1 MARCGWRQSNSM
13 GAGFDLTGKTA
24 LVTGGGRGIG
34 RAIAERL
41 AGAGANVVIASRKL
55 DHLQRAAAE
64 MPGNVVPV
72 QCHVGRPAELEHLIA
87 ETERNFG
94 PVDILVNNSATN
106 IGQGPSLKLTDEALL
121 KTMEINV
128 LAAHRLVKLTVP
140 GMIERGGGS
149 VINIASIAGLRP
161 QFESLAY
168 SFTKAGLI
176 MMTRVWA
183 MEFGRHNVRV
193 NAICPGLIQTDFSE
207 YFWKNE
213 DFVRRLEETQPLP
226 RVGRP
231 EEIGGIAL
239 YLASDD
245 ASFVTGQCFVIDGGA
260 TAV

>member
-1 MARCGWRQSNSM
+1 MRK
-13 GAGFDLTGKTA
+13 GFDLTGKTA

-34 RAIAERL
+34 RAITERL
-41 AGAGANVVIASRKL
+41 AGAGANVVIASRKMENL
-55 DHLQRAAAE
+55 SKTAAE
-64 MPGNVVPV
+64 LASLPGKVLPIA
-72 QCHVGRPAELEHLIA
+72 CHVGRADELRRLI
-87 ETERNFG
+87 EQTESQVG

-106 IGQGPSLKLTDEALL
+106 VGQGPSLELTDEALL
-121 KTMEINV
+121 KTIEINA

-149 VINIASIAGLRP
+149 IINIASIAGLRP
-161 QFESLAY
+161 QYQSLAY

-193 NAICPGLIQTDFSE
+193 NAICPGLIRTDFSE

-213 DFVRRLEETQPLP
+213 EFVRRIEHTQPIP
-226 RVGRP
+226 RIGQP

-239 YLASDD
+239 YLASEE

-260 TAV
+260 TAA